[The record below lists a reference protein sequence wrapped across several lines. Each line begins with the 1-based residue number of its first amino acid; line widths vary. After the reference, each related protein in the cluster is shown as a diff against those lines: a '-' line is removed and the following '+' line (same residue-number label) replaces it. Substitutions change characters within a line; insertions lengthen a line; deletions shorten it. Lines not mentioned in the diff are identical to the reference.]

1 MPELAPEI
9 YFKCTVKIF
18 GIILVVLESKLH
30 VSIYEIMQK
39 KKSFCFRN
47 IKKTQS
53 FFAPFVFFFKI
64 KKH

>member
-39 KKSFCFRN
+39 KK
-47 IKKTQS
+47 KV
-53 FFAPFVFFFKI
+53 FVLGTSR
-64 KKH
+64 KHRAFLPLLFLF